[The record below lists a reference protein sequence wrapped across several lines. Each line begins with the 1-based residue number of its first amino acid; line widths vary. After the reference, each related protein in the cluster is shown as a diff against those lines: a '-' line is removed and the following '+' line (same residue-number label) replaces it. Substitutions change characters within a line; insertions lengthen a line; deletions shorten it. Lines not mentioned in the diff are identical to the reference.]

1 MLKISA
7 SILCLYSR
15 ILLDSYGNFERTFH
29 SFSMPLRY
37 SPPLL
42 DTSLLVQVTVL
53 VKDCLEILLA
63 FEYLRPS
70 SEDELFF
77 DPITSTSYFRLIF
90 LELKLSR
97 SLSEK
102 VEPSHQWPGA

>member
-1 MLKISA
+1 
-7 SILCLYSR
+7 
-15 ILLDSYGNFERTFH
+15 
-29 SFSMPLRY
+29 MPLRY

-42 DTSLLVQVTVL
+42 DISPLFMVIVL

-63 FEYLRPS
+63 FEYLRPF

-77 DPITSTSYFRLIF
+77 DPITSISYFRLIF
-90 LELKLSR
+90 LGLRLSR

-102 VEPSHQWPGA
+102 VEPSHRWPEA